1 MHLVGCDKM
10 FPELTTPPVSTIFIL
25 FLSMFLSLITSLAN
39 RFLINQEQ
47 LRASRKEVAD
57 WTSEFREATKSGD
70 KKLLAKLK
78 RQQPRITKLQTK
90 MTWQS
95 MKVSFIFMIPFLLLW
110 YLFLTPLYGGVP
122 AVAYIPGI
130 YLPGIFVWAGELPIF
145 LWYLFCS
152 FLFGTL
158 WSRVL
163 GLAVGTT
170 GVTE

>member
-1 MHLVGCDKM
+1 MSLE
-10 FPELTTPPVSTIFIL
+10 ELIRTPPASTIFIL
-25 FLSMFLSLITSLAN
+25 FLSMLLSLITSLAN

-78 RQQPRITKLQTK
+78 RQQPRITQLQTK

-130 YLPGIFVWAGELPIF
+130 PGFWEGSVSGRADLPIF

-170 GVTE
+170 GATE

>member
-1 MHLVGCDKM
+1 MSL
-10 FPELTTPPVSTIFIL
+10 ELIATPPASTIFIL
-25 FLSMFLSLITSLAN
+25 FLSMVLSLITSLAN

-47 LRASRKEVAD
+47 LRAWRKEVAD
-57 WTSEFREATKSGD
+57 WTSEFREATRSDD

-78 RQQPRITKLQTK
+78 RQQPRITKLQSK

-130 YLPGIFVWAGELPIF
+130 PGFWEGTPPPPSPTADLPIF

-170 GVTE
+170 GATE

>member
-1 MHLVGCDKM
+1 MSLE
-10 FPELTTPPVSTIFIL
+10 ELIRTPPASTIFIL
-25 FLSMFLSLITSLAN
+25 FLSMLLSLITSLAN

-78 RQQPRITKLQTK
+78 RQQPRITQLQTK

-110 YLFLTPLYGGVP
+110 YLFLTPLYGAIE

-130 YLPGIFVWAGELPIF
+130 YLPGIVWWEGKLPIF

-152 FLFGTL
+152 FLFGTI

-170 GVTE
+170 GATE

>member
-1 MHLVGCDKM
+1 MSL
-10 FPELTTPPVSTIFIL
+10 ELIKTLPVSTIFIL
-25 FLSMFLSLITSLAN
+25 FLSMLLSLITSLAN
-39 RFLINQEQ
+39 RFLINQDE

-57 WTSEFREATKSGD
+57 WTSEFRKATRSGD

-95 MKVSFIFMIPFLLLW
+95 MKVSFIFMVPFLLLW
-110 YLFLTPLYGGVP
+110 YLFLTPLYGGVE
-122 AVAYIPGI
+122 VARIPGI
-130 YLPGIFVWAGELPIF
+130 YLPGIFVWEGKLPIF

-158 WSRVL
+158 WSRLL

-170 GVTE
+170 GATE

>member
-1 MHLVGCDKM
+1 MSL
-10 FPELTTPPVSTIFIL
+10 ELIKTPPASTIFIL
-25 FLSMFLSLITSLAN
+25 FLSMLLSLITSLAN
-39 RFLINQEQ
+39 RFLINQDE
-47 LRASRKEVAD
+47 LRASRKEVAN
-57 WTSEFREATKSGD
+57 WTSEFRKATRSGD

-78 RQQPRITKLQTK
+78 RQQPRILQLQKK
-90 MTWQS
+90 MSWQS

-110 YLFLTPLYGGVP
+110 YLFLFPLYSGVP

-130 YLPGIFVWAGELPIF
+130 PGFWEGSVPGRADLPLF

-170 GVTE
+170 GATE

>member
-1 MHLVGCDKM
+1 V
-10 FPELTTPPVSTIFIL
+10 FPDLTTPPVSTIFIL

-39 RFLINQEQ
+39 RFLINQDE

-57 WTSEFREATKSGD
+57 WTSEFRKATKSGD
-70 KKLLAKLK
+70 KKLLAKLNK
-78 RQQPRITKLQTK
+78 QQPRILQLQKK
-90 MTWQS
+90 MSWQS

-110 YLFLTPLYGGVP
+110 YLFLFPLYSAVE

-130 YLPGIFVWAGELPIF
+130 PGFWEGKLPLF

-170 GVTE
+170 GAPQ